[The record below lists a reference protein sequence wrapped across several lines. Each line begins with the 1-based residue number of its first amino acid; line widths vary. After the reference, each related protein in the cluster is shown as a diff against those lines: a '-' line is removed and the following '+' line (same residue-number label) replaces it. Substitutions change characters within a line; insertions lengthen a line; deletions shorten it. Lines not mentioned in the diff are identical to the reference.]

1 VVVSDLCCKVSGLI
15 LGLTVLT
22 EVSDIEFHQFLFQ
35 ALRLSKT
42 ALGET
47 TVGQAVNLLSND
59 VARFDRT
66 FLVMAFLVIA
76 PVETMIIVYFMWSK
90 IGISAVIGVVSI
102 LLVIPVQGMC

>member
-1 VVVSDLCCKVSGLI
+1 
-15 LGLTVLT
+15 LTGLT
-22 EVSDIEFHQFLFQ
+22 EVSDIEFLQFFFQ
-35 ALRLSKT
+35 VLRLSKT

-76 PVETMIIVYFMWSK
+76 PVETMIILYLMWSK
-90 IGISAVIGVVSI
+90 IGISAVIGVASI

>member
-1 VVVSDLCCKVSGLI
+1 MP
-15 LGLTVLT
+15 VLT
-22 EVSDIEFHQFLFQ
+22 NVSEIGFLQFLFQ
-35 ALRLSKT
+35 ALRLSKP

-76 PVETMIIVYFMWSK
+76 PVETVIIVYFMWGK
-90 IGISAVIGVVSI
+90 IGISAVIGVVGI
-102 LLVIPVQGMC
+102 LLVIPVQGMHWEN

>member
-1 VVVSDLCCKVSGLI
+1 MTALTDVSDR
-15 LGLTVLT
+15 
-22 EVSDIEFHQFLFQ
+22 EFHKFLFQ

-59 VARFDRT
+59 VARFDKT
-66 FLVMAFLVIA
+66 FLVLAFLVIA
-76 PVETMIIVYFMWSK
+76 PVETMIIVYLLWSR
-90 IGISAVIGVVSI
+90 IGISAVLGVVSI

>member
-1 VVVSDLCCKVSGLI
+1 LPALTNVSETRFL
-15 LGLTVLT
+15 
-22 EVSDIEFHQFLFQ
+22 QFLFQ

-76 PVETMIIVYFMWSK
+76 PVETMIIVYLMWGK
-90 IGISAVIGVVSI
+90 IGISAVIGVVGI
-102 LLVIPVQGMC
+102 LLVIPVQGMH